1 MGVRMAAD
9 VILTKGRDKRIK
21 SRHPWVYRSEIQAVD
36 GDFAPG
42 DIVDVKDCYGKF
54 LGRGYINPQS
64 EIVVRVLTYEKEEV
78 DRSFFRNRIEKAKAY
93 RAWRMPDEHSY
104 RAVFSEGD
112 LMPGLIVDK
121 YGDYLVVQFLTLGM
135 DVRRDMLLDI
145 LEEVYQ
151 PVGIYERSDVGSR
164 RLEGLPEQ
172 KGLLRGQVP
181 SVIRAREN
189 GLKFIVDVQGGQKTG
204 FFLDQKENRRLLQPI
219 SRGARVLD
227 AFCHSGT
234 FALTAAASG
243 AKDVIGLDISAD
255 ALGLAGENAELN
267 GLADVCRFITVNA
280 FDYLRQAEQDKEHY
294 DVIILDP
301 PAFTKTRGAVGGAL
315 RGYKEINLRAFKLLR
330 PGGFLLTC
338 SCSHHVNAEMFR
350 NIVENAGAD
359 AKRVI
364 RLIARGTQAPDHPI
378 LGNVPETE
386 YLKALLYQA
395 L

>member
-1 MGVRMAAD
+1 
-9 VILTKGRDKRIK
+9 
-21 SRHPWVYRSEIQAVD
+21 
-36 GDFAPG
+36 
-42 DIVDVKDCYGKF
+42 
-54 LGRGYINPQS
+54 
-64 EIVVRVLTYEKEEV
+64 
-78 DRSFFRNRIEKAKAY
+78 
-93 RAWRMPDEHSY
+93 
-104 RAVFSEGD
+104 
-112 LMPGLIVDK
+112 MPGLIVDK